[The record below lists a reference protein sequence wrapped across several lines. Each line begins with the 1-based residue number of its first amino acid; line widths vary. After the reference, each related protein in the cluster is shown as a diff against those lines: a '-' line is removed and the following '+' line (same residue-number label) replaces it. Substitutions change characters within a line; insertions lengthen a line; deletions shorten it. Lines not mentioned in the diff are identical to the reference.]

1 MRRVVASHERKT
13 RVALWPPRVPGCFRL
28 RWMASSSAEASS
40 YAQGFG
46 VTRRRDQQD
55 GATSWGKEIRGRRTD
70 VSPEI
75 IGGVRW
81 QQDGRETLEILSG
94 RFQGLLPNDLSQ
106 GRIHCLRSREYF
118 GDIGLQDHDV
128 RPFRVTTRVF
138 SAYRLREIVIAFH
151 RSLFG
156 STGFLFH
163 KISVPASSL
172 KYQFIICL

>member
-13 RVALWPPRVPGCFRL
+13 RVALQQRAFSGCFRL

-46 VTRRRDQQD
+46 VTRRRDKL
-55 GATSWGKEIRGRRTD
+55 GAGNQTSAPKEF
-70 VSPEI
+70 
-75 IGGVRW
+75 GGVRW

-106 GRIHCLRSREYF
+106 RSIHCLRCREYF
-118 GDIGLQDHDV
+118 GDIGRQDHDV
-128 RPFRVTTRVF
+128 RPLGVTTRVL

-151 RSLFG
+151 RSLPVG
-156 STGFLFH
+156 H
-163 KISVPASSL
+163 
-172 KYQFIICL
+172 